1 MSPENTDADTSQAE
15 HPRLLTS
22 SVAIGIV
29 CFGVGLLVLAGGVL
43 LCLLWFIT
51 MNPMSLF
58 FGIPLALIGF
68 GVNVLGLVLLYRGVT
83 GPMQGAGN
91 GDRNP

>member
-1 MSPENTDADTSQAE
+1 MSLENADADTSPVKD
-15 HPRLLTS
+15 PRLLTS
-22 SVAIGIV
+22 SVVVGIV
-29 CFGVGLLVLAGGVL
+29 CFGIGLLVLAGGVL
-43 LCLLWFIT
+43 LCLLWFLT

-83 GPMQGAGN
+83 GPRQGAGN
-91 GDRNP
+91 GGRNP